1 MTSVRKTALLLL
13 GFVLLASMVLV
24 GCDGANDAE
33 SGSASPTDPDHPN
46 VTREIT
52 TSTAVISGPD
62 NGPPDAS
69 SRTTGQT
76 IVYYSAPRLDV
87 KPREDVSLTVSIS
100 RSSKAEVMASVEIRN
115 RSGSPF
121 WFSDNDLQFFMKG
134 VRLEQ
139 WRPKADPREVPSTP
153 DGVRI
158 FGLIFIAPDFDPAL
172 SGLVYVC
179 SDPSSIGL
187 TKTDGMVPAVDTP

>member
-62 NGPPDAS
+62 NGPPMPLRGRRGRQSCTTRLLAS
-69 SRTTGQT
+69 T
-76 IVYYSAPRLDV
+76 
-87 KPREDVSLTVSIS
+87 
-100 RSSKAEVMASVEIRN
+100 
-115 RSGSPF
+115 
-121 WFSDNDLQFFMKG
+121 
-134 VRLEQ
+134 
-139 WRPKADPREVPSTP
+139 
-153 DGVRI
+153 
-158 FGLIFIAPDFDPAL
+158 
-172 SGLVYVC
+172 
-179 SDPSSIGL
+179 
-187 TKTDGMVPAVDTP
+187 